1 MIKEIKERRV
11 STSISKG
18 QIFPLT
24 FDAIIRDGKVTSLD
38 AIVSFPNVNQIQSY
52 ITFLQEV
59 LEAINQTQ

>member
-11 STSISKG
+11 STSVKNKHYQS
-18 QIFPLT
+18 

-38 AIVSFPNVNQIQSY
+38 AIVSFPNVNQLQSY